1 MNDLQGYY
9 RELTARLKALAD
21 SEPVRKVEEAR
32 QKALG
37 ELLERIQSSDLR
49 ERVEE
54 AFQQQQRSLVDFA
67 HAVQGVLSAQQ
78 QAMAELIAQ
87 VERNI
92 SDRLPGRGLQDED
105 ELAPFP
111 PPPAAVSAAPEPA
124 AAPVAKKAA
133 AKKSSAKKAAAKKA
147 PAAKKTAA
155 KKTAAKKTATKAVDG
170 SEPAAKKA
178 VAKKSTV
185 KKAAAK
191 KTAAKKTAAKK
202 ASPNG
207 SAQS

>member
-37 ELLERIQSSDLR
+37 ELLERIQGSDLR

-92 SDRLPGRGLQDED
+92 SERLPGRGPQDEAE

-111 PPPAAVSAAPEPA
+111 PPAAVTAAPEPA
-124 AAPVAKKAA
+124 AAPPVAKKAP
-133 AKKSSAKKAAAKKA
+133 AKKAAKKA
-147 PAAKKTAA
+147 PAKKAAA

-170 SEPAAKKA
+170 SAPAAKKA
-178 VAKKSTV
+178 VTKKAAAKKTPA

-191 KTAAKKTAAKK
+191 KTAAKK
-202 ASPNG
+202 ASP
-207 SAQS
+207 SSDQS